1 MIEIDVYKIIKEL
14 IAEYPNDTDLGKKVR
29 DLVYGI
35 KKIKQ
40 MGFNKRT
47 ISKKHILNNVD
58 NIMNYLDAD
67 AVFTTDEFS
76 LNVYRL
82 FNQGKSEEEIL
93 EYINNNI

>member
-1 MIEIDVYKIIKEL
+1 
-14 IAEYPNDTDLGKKVR
+14 
-29 DLVYGI
+29 
-35 KKIKQ
+35 

-47 ISKKHILNNVD
+47 ISKKHILNNLD
-58 NIMNYLDAD
+58 NIMNYLDSD

>member
-47 ISKKHILNNVD
+47 ISKKHILNNLD

>member
-1 MIEIDVYKIIKEL
+1 
-14 IAEYPNDTDLGKKVR
+14 
-29 DLVYGI
+29 
-35 KKIKQ
+35 

-47 ISKKHILNNVD
+47 ISKKHILDNVG

-76 LNVYRL
+76 LNVYRM
-82 FNQGKSEEEIL
+82 FNQGKSEEEIV